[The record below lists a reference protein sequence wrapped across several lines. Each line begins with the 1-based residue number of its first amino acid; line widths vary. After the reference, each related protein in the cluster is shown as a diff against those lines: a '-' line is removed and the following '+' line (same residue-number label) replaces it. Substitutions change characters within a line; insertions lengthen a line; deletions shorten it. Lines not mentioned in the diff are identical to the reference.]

1 MKKVVVV
8 GHFGFGHDLLNGQT
22 IKTKIVAN
30 EIEKNVGINEL
41 KKIDTRGGFLTLVKL
56 PFLLLYSVLL
66 FRNIVVL
73 PAQNGLRIIA
83 PLLAVFNLFFGR
95 KTHYVV
101 VGGWLPEFLRD
112 KPFLTKSLKS
122 FDFVYV
128 ETNVMK
134 LSLES
139 LKLKNVVVMP
149 NCKDLKILDKKELN
163 NEEKRVFQFCT
174 FSRVMKEKG
183 IEESVSAIKIVNV
196 HSENVVCCLDVYGQI
211 EKSQEDWFDR
221 LKSDFPEFIRYKGI
235 VQFDKSVDVLKQY
248 DMLLFPTFYKGEGF
262 PGTLIDSYAAGVPVI
277 ASDWHYN
284 KEIVDDGIDGF
295 IVPVNNV
302 DELASK
308 IEWCL
313 KNQDVV
319 CKMKEKCLLKAR
331 NFLPEYVMKPLISSL
346 A

>member
-1 MKKVVVV
+1 MKKVVVI

-101 VGGWLPEFLRD
+101 VGGWLPEFLCD
-112 KPFLTKSLKS
+112 KPFLTKSLKR

-134 LSLES
+134 LSIES

-149 NCKDLKILDKKELN
+149 NCKDLKILEKKELN
-163 NEEKRVFQFCT
+163 NEEKRVFKFCT

-183 IEESVSAIKIVNV
+183 IEESISAIKIVNER
-196 HSENVVCCLDVYGQI
+196 SENVVCCLDVYGQI
-211 EKSQEDWFDR
+211 EKSQEEWFDR
-221 LKSDFPEFIRYKGI
+221 LKSVFPEFIRYKGI
-235 VQFDKSVDVLKQY
+235 VQFDKSVDILKQY

-295 IVPVNNV
+295 IVSVNNV

-313 KNQDVV
+313 KNQDVIR
-319 CKMKEKCLLKAR
+319 KMKEKCLLKAR